1 MKTIFL
7 FFLILLGFKGFAGLI
22 SASEVSDTNYQQYYD
37 ATKALPNGY
46 VKDGSKDYTKYIQN
60 AINNYK
66 NILMPDFVISTTG
79 LLAVSDSHIKFQ
91 SNSKLKLIPT
101 NRERY
106 QVLALHGVE
115 NVIVTDANIEGDLK
129 NHKGTKGEWGFGIDI
144 RNSRNI
150 TIKDAKVNNCW
161 GDGIIVAYGTKGF
174 LGRNTFETANV
185 TISGFNISNCR
196 RNGITVGGVNN
207 LILNNGV
214 ISKIKGTAPET
225 GIMIEPDY
233 TQYVLRHISITNV
246 SIDNCSTGISTNLR
260 KYISQ
265 KVNKKFELTISD
277 VSLKNNRVG
286 IYFAAFKN
294 VEKLKSLNGNIKIQ
308 NIKTVNNVR
317 SFVNNDKNSLFPAI
331 KLDDFTI
338 DGKKKNITNFS
349 KF

>member
-1 MKTIFL
+1 MRTLIL
-7 FFLILLGFKGFAGLI
+7 FFCILTLNLQACSLPLSI
-22 SASEVSDTNYQQYYD
+22 TNSGEEYYD
-37 ATKALPNGY
+37 LTKALPKGY
-46 VKDGSKDYTKYIQN
+46 KKDGSVDYTEYIQTALN
-60 AINNYK
+60 KHQNV
-66 NILMPDFVISTTG
+66 LMPNFTISTTG
-79 LLAVSDSHIKFQ
+79 LLAVSNSHIKFQ
-91 SNSKLKLIPT
+91 PNSKLKLIPT
-101 NRERY
+101 DRERY
-106 QVLALHGVE
+106 QVLAIHGVE
-115 NVIVTDANIEGDLK
+115 NVTVSNANIEGDLK
-129 NHKGTKGEWGFGIDI
+129 KHKGTKGEWGFGIDI
-144 RNSRNI
+144 RNSKNI
-150 TIKDAKVNNCW
+150 KIQNATISNCW
-161 GDGIIVAYGTKGF
+161 GDGIVVAYGNKGF

-185 TISGFNISNCR
+185 KISGFNISNCR